1 MYMEFLLDYGTFAAK
16 FFTIVVGV
24 LVTIGALVVFVFSRA
39 HTGPDEHLEVKNL
52 NEKYTSMDLA
62 LSSAILPAK
71 QFKQKLKQI
80 KKKRK
85 DRASGSDGDSGRK
98 RTFVCR
104 FTGDL
109 RASAVASLREEI
121 TAILTVAGSDDE
133 ILAIIESPGGTVHGY
148 GLAASQLQRIKDRGI
163 RLVAAVDKVAA
174 SGGYMMAC
182 VADKIIAAPFAVVG
196 SIGVVAQL
204 PNFNRLLKKHDI
216 DFEEITAGRY
226 KRTLTMFG
234 ENTDDDRDKFKEEIE
249 DAHALFKEFVAEHR
263 SQMAIDSVATGEHWF
278 GKRALE
284 LQLVDEL
291 RTSDDYLAQAANDHD
306 VFEVV
311 YTRKK
316 TLLDRVL
323 GRAVSLLGGV

>member
-1 MYMEFLLDYGTFAAK
+1 MEFFVDYATFAAK
-16 FFTIVVGV
+16 FFTVVATIVAAVGGLMV
-24 LVTIGALVVFVFSRA
+24 FMFGRTHGAA
-39 HTGPDEHLEVKNL
+39 DEHIEVKNL
-52 NEKYTSMDLA
+52 NEKLTAMGLA
-62 LSSAILPAK
+62 LNSAILPAK
-71 QFKQKLKQI
+71 QFKQKLKHI
-80 KKKRK
+80 KRERK
-85 DRASGSDGDSGRK
+85 DRARGEGDNARRK

-104 FTGDL
+104 FTGDI

-121 TAILTVAGSDDE
+121 TAILSVANAEDE
-133 ILAIIESPGGTVHGY
+133 IVALIESAGGTVHGY

-163 RLVAAVDKVAA
+163 TLVAAVDKIAA

-196 SIGVVAQL
+196 SIGVLAQL

-234 ENTDDDRDKFKEEIE
+234 ENTDDDRDKLKEEIE

-263 SQMAIDSVATGEHWF
+263 NQLAIDTVATGEHWF

-284 LQLVDEL
+284 MHLVDEL
-291 RTSDDYLAQAANDHD
+291 RTSDDYLVRAAQDGD
-306 VFEVV
+306 VFEIV

-316 TLLDRVL
+316 KLLDRL
-323 GRAVSLLGGV
+323 FGRAVQALGGA